1 MGWHSPATEGNAMKR
16 LCGLLTL
23 AGLLL
28 ASCASDGGSSYKSG
42 ALYSQKYRT
51 VAVPIFTNESHDRG
65 IYFQLT
71 DATIKEIESATPYKV
86 APEGRADTVLR
97 ATVKQVSL
105 NMLSQSLATGLTE
118 EMAIK
123 VTLDFEWIDM
133 RTGKPIVARKGF
145 QGSSVFV
152 ASLPNNQ
159 PIDLGRFAVSQQLAR
174 DIVAN
179 LQADW

>member
-1 MGWHSPATEGNAMKR
+1 MKRVVVWLAVVAAGFMPISCATEG
-16 LCGLLTL
+16 
-23 AGLLL
+23 
-28 ASCASDGGSSYKSG
+28 GSAYTSG
-42 ALYSQKYRT
+42 ALYPSMYKT
-51 VAVPIFTNESHDRG
+51 VAVPIFVNESQDRG
-65 IYFQLT
+65 MSFQLT
-71 DATIKEIESATPYKV
+71 EATIKEIESATPYKV
-86 APEGRADTVLR
+86 APESRADTVLR

-105 NMLSQSLATGLTE
+105 SMLSQSLTTGLTE

-123 VTLDFEWIDM
+123 VTLDFEWLDM